1 MFDQISLC
9 LGDNLTTSDDFLC
22 KIDPLVDIST
32 LSVAVLIFSG
42 HFQIDTSWIFLYSFR
57 DNDFYSYYSTYL
69 WAIEAVY

>member
-9 LGDNLTTSDDFLC
+9 LGDNLITSDDFLC

-42 HFQIDTSWIFLYSFR
+42 HFQIDTS
-57 DNDFYSYYSTYL
+57 
-69 WAIEAVY
+69 